1 MSTAANSQVS
11 ISEAVVVYHNLVD
24 QPWMARWLRFAI
36 ELSQAMFA
44 AAVAMAGVGLLG
56 FVNMQLAYL
65 HAGKELCATSYVM
78 SRAEICAAQ
87 GRYAHPDCL
96 ISVSHAER
104 VYDFKAG
111 LCPGWPHST

>member
-1 MSTAANSQVS
+1 MHTTANSQVS
-11 ISEAVVVYHNLVD
+11 LSEAVVVYHNLVD

-44 AAVAMAGVGLLG
+44 AAVAMVGVGILG
-56 FVNMQLAYL
+56 FVNVQLAYL
-65 HAGKELCATSYVM
+65 HAGKELCTTSYVM

-96 ISVSHAER
+96 IRVSHAER

-111 LCPGWPHST
+111 LCPGWPK

>member
-1 MSTAANSQVS
+1 MSSTTDTFQPPA
-11 ISEAVVVYHNLVD
+11 IVYHNLVSR
-24 QPWMARWLRFAI
+24 PIVANLLRLFLVVAPAI
-36 ELSQAMFA
+36 IATAIAS
-44 AAVAMAGVGLLG
+44 AGIYVLCWS
-56 FVNMQLAYL
+56 VVQLNYM

-111 LCPGWPHST
+111 ICPNWPK

>member
-1 MSTAANSQVS
+1 MHTTANSQVS

-44 AAVAMAGVGLLG
+44 AAVAGVGIFALSWS
-56 FVNMQLAYL
+56 VVQLKYL

-96 ISVSHAER
+96 IRVSHAER

>member
-1 MSTAANSQVS
+1 MQITDNTLQPNQ
-11 ISEAVVVYHNLVD
+11 IVYHNLVEK
-24 QPWMARWLRFAI
+24 PWTANLLRFA
-36 ELSQAMFA
+36 LTLGPALLA
-44 AAVAMAGVGLLG
+44 AAVAGAGIYALCWSV
-56 FVNMQLAYL
+56 VQLNYL

-96 ISVSHAER
+96 IRVSHAER

-111 LCPGWPHST
+111 LCPGWPK